1 MTTRCADCLMY
12 VCTKFLLKPL
22 PQNESLIQLDMYCTV
37 LLTSARDG
45 RENAGARQYVI
56 SLLMG
61 TVETQRR
68 EQVFSF

>member
-22 PQNESLIQLDMYCTV
+22 PQNESLIQLVCTV

-45 RENAGARQYVI
+45 RENAGACQYVI

>member
-22 PQNESLIQLDMYCTV
+22 PQNESLIQLVCTM

-45 RENAGARQYVI
+45 RENAGVRQYVI

>member
-12 VCTKFLLKPL
+12 VCTKSLLKPL
-22 PQNESLIQLDMYCTV
+22 PQNESLIQLVCTV